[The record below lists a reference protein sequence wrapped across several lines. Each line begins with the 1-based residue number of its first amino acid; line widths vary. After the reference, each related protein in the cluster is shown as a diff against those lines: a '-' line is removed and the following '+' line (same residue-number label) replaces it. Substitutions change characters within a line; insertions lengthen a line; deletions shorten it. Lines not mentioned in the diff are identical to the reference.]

1 MRMKEKKRRCGVP
14 DGVRGGALSRPSMRV
29 VWLLRSMVA
38 LGTAMA
44 IAYAVVIRPWILTWG
59 STEEERTRALPGDDL
74 VPNPTHITT
83 HAITIHASTREIWSW
98 LVQMGQ
104 DRAGF
109 YTHNWVEKLLLSGIP
124 DIHEIHAEWQELSVG
139 DLMRTNR
146 EIRAGHPLGWS
157 VAIVEP
163 DRAMVLRSLSLPQG
177 TYAFVLDPVDRQ
189 ATRLIARDRAAWSW
203 WQYPFLL
210 LLFEPLHAYMETGVL
225 KGIKQRAERAREVAL
240 PSASATR

>member
-1 MRMKEKKRRCGVP
+1 MFNRIGIGLAAV
-14 DGVRGGALSRPSMRV
+14 
-29 VWLLRSMVA
+29 
-38 LGTAMA
+38 GTAA
-44 IAYAVVIRPWILTWG
+44 AATGGYLRFIRPWMLTWG
-59 STEEERTRALPGDDL
+59 STEEERTRSLPGDDL

-83 HAITIHASTREIWSW
+83 RALTIHASPREIWSW

-124 DIHEIHAEWQELSVG
+124 DRHELHLEWQELRVG

-163 DRAMVLRSLSLPQG
+163 DHALVVRSKSLPRG

-189 ATRLIARDRAAWSW
+189 ATRLIARDRAVWLW

-210 LLFEPLHAYMETGVL
+210 LVYEPLHAYMQTGVL
-225 KGIKQRAERAREVAL
+225 QGVKKRAERAMEVVL
-240 PSASATR
+240 PYASASG